1 MFRIVLKLEQQMW
14 ITSLVSDSIYFVS
27 HFIYT
32 LYIISQQKTKT
43 SNSELTMFSGIYI
56 SAEDGDKGGEM
67 ARQWEASIRQALMP
81 VVHVTGPQGSV
92 SSTKVS

>member
-32 LYIISQQKTKT
+32 KSNT

-67 ARQWEASIRQALMP
+67 AKQWEASIRQALMP

>member
-27 HFIYT
+27 HVIYT
-32 LYIISQQKTKT
+32 LYIIT
-43 SNSELTMFSGIYI
+43 SNYELTMFSGIYI
-56 SAEDGDKGGEM
+56 LAEDGDKGGEM

>member
-14 ITSLVSDSIYFVS
+14 ITLLVSDLIYFVS

-32 LYIISQQKTKT
+32 RYITNT

-56 SAEDGDKGGEM
+56 LAEDGDKGGEM

>member
-14 ITSLVSDSIYFVS
+14 ITSLVSDSIHFVS
-27 HFIYT
+27 HFIYK
-32 LYIISQQKTKT
+32 KTNT

-56 SAEDGDKGGEM
+56 LAEDGDKGGEM

>member
-1 MFRIVLKLEQQMW
+1 MF
-14 ITSLVSDSIYFVS
+14 F
-27 HFIYT
+27 
-32 LYIISQQKTKT
+32 
-43 SNSELTMFSGIYI
+43 GIYI

>member
-1 MFRIVLKLEQQMW
+1 MW
-14 ITSLVSDSIYFVS
+14 ITSLVCDSIHFVS
-27 HFIYT
+27 HFIYN
-32 LYIISQQKTKT
+32 ISQQKTNT
-43 SNSELTMFSGIYI
+43 LNSELTMFSGIYI
-56 SAEDGDKGGEM
+56 LAEDGDKGGEM

>member
-1 MFRIVLKLEQQMW
+1 MW

-27 HFIYT
+27 HFIYK
-32 LYIISQQKTKT
+32 LYISHQKTNT
-43 SNSELTMFSGIYI
+43 SNSELTMLSGIYI
-56 SAEDGDKGGEM
+56 LAEDGDKGGEM

>member
-14 ITSLVSDSIYFVS
+14 ITSLVSDSIHILS

-32 LYIISQQKTKT
+32 LYITNT

-56 SAEDGDKGGEM
+56 LAEDGDKGGEM

>member
-14 ITSLVSDSIYFVS
+14 ITSLVSDSIYFLS

-32 LYIISQQKTKT
+32 LHITNT

-56 SAEDGDKGGEM
+56 LAEDGDKGGEM

>member
-32 LYIISQQKTKT
+32 LYITNT

-56 SAEDGDKGGEM
+56 LAEDGDKGGEM